1 MTESSE
7 GGRLPFPPLMVAVA
21 GASGSGKSTLAAE
34 LARTVPAVVNHGPP
48 SIRSARGCAECA
60 GLGFNDRSTI
70 AEILLVDEPLQRL
83 VLRNVSDAEIDAAA
97 RAGGMVNMYE
107 TGAAK
112 VWRGE
117 TTIDE
122 VLRATRMG

>member
-1 MTESSE
+1 MCLHES
-7 GGRLPFPPLMVAVA
+7 PFGP
-21 GASGSGKSTLAAE
+21 AAE
-34 LARTVPAVVNHGPP
+34 CEDGLA
-48 SIRSARGCAECA
+48 E
-60 GLGFNDRSTI
+60 F
-70 AEILLVDEPLQRL
+70 
-83 VLRNVSDAEIDAAA
+83 SDAEIDAAA